1 METTEALG
9 YLKGLIDGL
18 DLDDNKKETK
28 IFKAIIDVLEN
39 LNDDVLDITE
49 ELDLV
54 EEQLDDIDDDLA
66 AVEEAVYD
74 DDMCFDCDGCDYDD
88 DMEEYEEYEITCP
101 SCNTEITVDEQTVLE
116 GSFECPNC
124 GEILNFEF
132 EEDGEEEQRLFV
144 KCLCKTDT
152 INIHGSQRPAFL
164 WLLFV
169 VNML

>member
-28 IFKAIIDVLEN
+28 IFKAIIGVLEN

-66 AVEEAVYD
+66 AVEEYVFD
-74 DDMCFDCDGCDYDD
+74 DDFSCDDCSGCDYDEDED
-88 DMEEYEEYEITCP
+88 DYAEFEIECP
-101 SCNTEITVDEQTVLE
+101 NCSETFIVDEETALE
-116 GSFECPNC
+116 GEVECPNC
-124 GEILNFEF
+124 GETLQLEIEIG
-132 EEDGEEEQRLFV
+132 EDDE
-144 KCLCKTDT
+144 
-152 INIHGSQRPAFL
+152 
-164 WLLFV
+164 
-169 VNML
+169 

>member
-28 IFKAIIDVLEN
+28 VFKAIIEVLEN

-49 ELDLV
+49 ELDIV
-54 EEQLDDIDDDLA
+54 EEQLDDIDDDLSA
-66 AVEEAVYD
+66 IEEVVYD
-74 DDMCFDCDGCDYDD
+74 DECFDCDGCDYDD
-88 DMEEYEEYEITCP
+88 DEEEYDEYEITCP
-101 SCNTEITVDEQTVLE
+101 SCNAEMTVDEQTVLE

-132 EEDGEEEQRLFV
+132 EEDEDEE
-144 KCLCKTDT
+144 
-152 INIHGSQRPAFL
+152 
-164 WLLFV
+164 
-169 VNML
+169 